1 MNKRTEELMQML
13 NTADALED
21 YWAVNQNELLEPSP
35 EIYLNKLLKQ
45 YQVTKNEVI
54 RRSGLNQIYGYQIFA
69 GSKKPSRDK
78 LIALIF
84 GFPLHLNDAQRL
96 LRIAQMFFLTK
107 IGSMLESK
115 LVVIVGKGLIGILG
129 KRQGITDK
137 GRNLVGKIGEPA

>member
-13 NTADALED
+13 NTTDTLED

-96 LRIAQMFFLTK
+96 LRVGGASELYPRVRRDSIILFGLKQ
-107 IGSMLESK
+107 K
-115 LVVIVGKGLIGILG
+115 LSVQELDDLLFELGEQTIL
-129 KRQGITDK
+129 
-137 GRNLVGKIGEPA
+137 

>member
-54 RRSGLNQIYGYQIFA
+54 RRSGLNQIFA

-96 LRIAQMFFLTK
+96 LRVGGASELYPRVRRDSIILFGLKQ
-107 IGSMLESK
+107 K
-115 LVVIVGKGLIGILG
+115 LSVQELDDLLFELGEQTIL
-129 KRQGITDK
+129 
-137 GRNLVGKIGEPA
+137 